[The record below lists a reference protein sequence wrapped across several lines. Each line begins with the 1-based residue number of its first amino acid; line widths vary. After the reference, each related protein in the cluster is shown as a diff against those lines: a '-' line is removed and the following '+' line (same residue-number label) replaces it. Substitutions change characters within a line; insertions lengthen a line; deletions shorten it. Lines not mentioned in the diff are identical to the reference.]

1 MALIS
6 TQAAGSVKG
15 FGFTRPYI
23 APPSPA
29 ANSQNAVVNL
39 SMNHNYD
46 GTHNNAEYSGSGT
59 NTWAT
64 FKDETGNNHPQPKH
78 NDYNYKN
85 TFHSHLSPY
94 HPGGWSCEFNNTY
107 ALANYVGTHG
117 NNPGTGA
124 CTWEAWVYLH
134 PHHAGQISGAGSSNR
149 NMVISGRDTNY
160 NYGAEQNG
168 NWTFGIAGNQSTTA
182 TGVYL
187 IYRNGGTTYKK
198 YWYQGNPVNAG
209 IIIPRGKWHHLAIV
223 RSQGTDAS
231 NVYKCYMNGTQLINS
246 QYDTFPDN
254 MDHTSSGSKTCFFGG
269 YTTTKTGGTI
279 LDGKIKDYA
288 LTHSAKYTSN
298 FTPSTRPMS
307 QTLDSSVN
315 MMFPYGPTFA
325 IGSGQ
330 SNVIVD
336 NVNQIGWLMQ
346 HVNSSGNF
354 QSYQYANRV
363 SMVRSSPYDYI
374 VNSAKSDILG
384 SVYMNAQNVYHS
396 GISQGPI
403 SNNIGTDP
411 GIVLGTNDFTIEF
424 WYYMNGTNAGTSN
437 QERQT
442 FVDFRSNGNT
452 NPANAGPY
460 MYYWKPH
467 DNGGLKIEYPGIS
480 MSNHK
485 VHMQQWVH
493 VAIVRSG
500 DLGYLYINGNQSGGT
515 GSLAGR
521 NFNAS
526 AGRPMWGI
534 TAAADTG
541 TSTVRDAFHGYM
553 TDCRITVGTAVYT
566 GNFKPPIGRLTLT
579 GGDYPDTTNVNV
591 AIPTG
596 HVKQLLSFTNTPLHD
611 TAGKE
616 QYMHPWFYTNAS
628 YPANDII
635 LNKADAEAANFNGAT
650 QETYTNGTRTGS
662 SPFYYGFDLACDSDG
677 ETFVTSAP
685 YDNNGGSRRGSVYIH
700 EKAATATFAGGS
712 YDNVSSPQVRSAD
725 FDGVSMNQPKG
736 ILFNADGTK
745 LYLGGMSTD
754 YVYQWSLSSPYSI
767 TSGSFTYDNKSYY
780 IGGSGKTEILN
791 SMKWNNDGTKL
802 YTLCDHNNKV
812 FEHDLSTAYD
822 ISTASYN
829 NVSFSHS
836 SQMNSTRGFGF
847 TNDGTKMYIGNASN
861 DRLMKYNLSTAWDLS
876 TASYSNS
883 YYQHLQTG
891 SPGDVYF
898 DDAGTRMFLLNYASG
913 VQQYTLS
920 VANDPTTGTVTANTL
935 ITISSN
941 EDNQAMS
948 FAFNGDKSK
957 FFTTGPYRDR
967 IYQYSTGGAEAV
979 YTETVKLAN
988 PYTTNSS
995 YFGWTVDMND
1005 AGTRVVAGMPGPFS
1019 NNAGTQGYAY
1029 VYEKGSDGW
1038 PTTPTATLQ
1047 SSDFSSGDLF
1057 GKGVGISGD
1066 GNYVVVGAER
1076 ENGYPGN
1083 YSWNGSAYVFKRVG
1097 VGSATETADVTLIS
1111 QWSSGSQV
1119 GYSSAI
1125 TKGSNGYYYAFAGGP
1140 YYNSNRGSVQVANSA
1155 DGISWNAPNAYLT
1168 PSGAQTNEY
1177 FGFSVAADGDYAV
1190 VGAYRDYS
1198 SGQTSEGAAFIYYRA
1213 SGNSW
1218 SQQARIEASDGV
1230 SDLQFARYCDISNDT
1245 IVAGTYKDCAYV
1257 FTRSGTSWS
1266 QQAKLVSS
1274 DLVSGDKFGN
1284 DVAIHNDTIVAGA
1297 MLRDEGGTFNTGAAY
1312 VFTRSG
1318 TTWSQQAKLLH
1329 NSPAVSDDFSRNSLD
1344 VLDDYIAIGVQQ
1356 DDDDGT
1362 NSGSVLIFKRT
1373 GTSWSYEA
1381 TLTASDAQAS
1391 ALFGYQ
1397 CKLGYA
1403 NGTDNTEGYSVL
1415 ITARDHGSNI
1425 EGKAYLFTE
1434 SGGTWTEQLSF
1445 VNSDQQTFSRFGW
1458 SADMVDNK
1466 IVIGCPRHGP
1476 SSGDNIGAFYTYS
1489 IGPGYSQQAKLSEA
1503 YTSGHNDNL
1512 GRYFGQQIAID
1523 TDGDT
1528 VAIGAPAMA
1537 DGFNSQRYNSTYG
1550 HAEVWVRS
1558 GTTWSAQAEIKPAD
1572 ADRAAEDG
1580 FGGNLALSGDGNTL
1594 VVGQKY
1600 YYNDAGGNLNA
1611 FTNSG
1616 NAWVFTR
1623 SGTTWTLL
1631 QKLSAGT
1638 NIEDWFGFDVD
1649 ITKDANYITVSAPKE
1664 NTSPSNQ
1671 AAGKVFVFR
1680 KSGNAYSLQG
1690 SFQQDST
1697 VSYLNTSDDQ
1707 FGYSLAIANNASRI
1721 LTGAV
1726 KDDGSTGG
1734 TSSDWGAVFS
1744 HTPSTISNWPT
1755 TEPSQVG
1762 GASTA
1767 GKNYLYFNGGYNDT
1781 KILSKLIY
1789 PTDYDNVN
1797 KGTKGSA
1804 VFQGMDFTTEQIDGY
1819 AFTVEAWIYPMQ
1831 PDSANTNTE
1840 HHLWSYGDPDQAEG
1854 IISLKLK
1861 RASSSDTT
1869 FQWVFEESRD
1879 RDNDMASNNNFN
1891 QWYHVAISALGGYDQ
1906 HKSNGGRGAEYRFF
1920 VNGVRDTTI
1929 SNINTS
1935 NYNWLMPGGSFV
1947 IGGQHA
1953 FSTTNQFDSPRNGM
1967 GSYGNGYRNFTGIIR
1982 NFRVERTNKYWGSNF
1997 TPTDL
2002 TSI

>member
-23 APPSPA
+23 APPSPV

-39 SMNHNYD
+39 SMNYDYD
-46 GTHNNAEYSGSGT
+46 GTHNNAQYSGSGT

-94 HPGGWSCEFNNTY
+94 HPGGWSCEFNGQY
-107 ALANYVGTHG
+107 ALANFMGNSG

-124 CTWEAWVYLH
+124 CTWESWVYLH
-134 PHHAGQISGAGSSNR
+134 PHQADQISGAGSSNR

-160 NYGAEQNG
+160 NNGSEQNG
-168 NWTFGIAGNQSTTA
+168 SWTFGVAGNQQTTA

-198 YWYQGNPVNAG
+198 YWHQGNPVNAG

-223 RSQGTDAS
+223 RSQGTDGA
-231 NVYKCYMNGTQLINS
+231 NVYKCYMNGTQLLHS

-254 MDHTSSGSKTCFFGG
+254 MDHTSSATKTCFFGG
-269 YTTTKTGGTI
+269 YSTTKSGGTI

-298 FTPSTRPMS
+298 FTPPTRPMT
-307 QTLDSSVN
+307 QALDSSVN
-315 MMFPYGPTFA
+315 TMFPYGPTFA

-330 SNVIVD
+330 SNVIND
-336 NVNQIGWLMQ
+336 NVNQIGWLMT
-346 HVNSSGNF
+346 HINSSGNF

-374 VNSAKSDILG
+374 VNNAKSNQLG
-384 SVYMNAQNVYHS
+384 SVYMNAPNGSGQV

-403 SNNIGTDP
+403 SSNIGTDP

-424 WYYMNGTNAGTSN
+424 WYYMNGTNGGASN

-442 FVDFRSNGNT
+442 FIDFRSNGNT
-452 NPANAGPY
+452 NPVNAGPY

-515 GSLAGR
+515 GNLANR

-526 AGRPMWGI
+526 AGRPMWGC
-534 TAAADTG
+534 TASANTG
-541 TSTVRDAFHGYM
+541 SNSIREAFHGYM

-596 HVKQLLSFTNTPLHD
+596 HVKQLLSFTNTPFHD

-616 QYMHPWFYTNAS
+616 QYMHPEFYTNSS
-628 YPANDII
+628 YPANDIV
-635 LNKADAEAANFNGAT
+635 LNKADAEAANFNGAI

-662 SPFYYGFDLACDSDG
+662 SPFYYGWDVACDSDG
-677 ETFVTSAP
+677 TTFVTSAP
-685 YDNNGGSRRGSVYIH
+685 YDNNGGSRRGSVYIN
-700 EKAATATFAGGS
+700 ERGATATMQGAA

-725 FDGVSMNQPKG
+725 FDGVTMGQPTG

-754 YVYQWSLSSPYSI
+754 TVYQWSLSSPYSI
-767 TSGSFTYDNKSYY
+767 TSGSFTYDNKSYN
-780 IGGSGKTEILN
+780 IGGSGKTEVLV

-802 YTLCDHNNKV
+802 YTLCNHNKKV

-822 ISTASYN
+822 ISTASYS
-829 NVSFSHS
+829 NVNFSHS
-836 SQMNSTRGFGF
+836 SQENSNRGFGF
-847 TNDGTKMYIGNASN
+847 ATNGTKMFIGGAN
-861 DRLMKYNLSTAWDLS
+861 DRLYMYNLSTAWDLS
-876 TASYSNS
+876 TASYSNA
-883 YYQHLQTG
+883 YYQHSPSG
-891 SPGDVYF
+891 SPADVYF
-898 DDAGTRMFLLNYASG
+898 DDAGTRMFLLAYGNNLT
-913 VQQYTLS
+913 QFNLT
-920 VANDPTTGTVTANTL
+920 NPFDPTTGTVTQSYSVAIN
-935 ITISSN
+935 SQES
-941 EDNQAMS
+941 QAYS
-948 FAFNGDKSK
+948 YVFNGDKTK
-957 FFTTGPYRDR
+957 FYTTGPYRDR
-967 IYQYSTGGAEAV
+967 IYQYSTGGAETV
-979 YTETVKLAN
+979 YGNLVKLAN
-988 PYTTNSS
+988 PYTSTNST
-995 YFGWTVDMND
+995 YFGWTVGMND
-1005 AGTRVVAGMPGPFS
+1005 AGTRIVAGMPGPAS
-1019 NNAGTQGYAY
+1019 NNTGTQGYAY
-1029 VYEKGSDGW
+1029 VYDKSGGSW
-1038 PTTPTATLQ
+1038 PTSPSATIQ
-1047 SSDFSSGDLF
+1047 SNDFSSGDFF
-1057 GKGVGISGD
+1057 GKGVEISGD
-1066 GNYVVVGAER
+1066 GNYIVVGAER

-1083 YSWNGSAYVFKRVG
+1083 YSWNGSAYVF
-1097 VGSATETADVTLIS
+1097 TAGTN
-1111 QWSSGSQV
+1111 
-1119 GYSSAI
+1119 GYLLSSASY
-1125 TKGSNGYYYAFAGGP
+1125 TQQSPSFAT
-1140 YYNSNRGSVQVANSA
+1140 V
-1155 DGISWNAPNAYLT
+1155 
-1168 PSGAQTNEY
+1168 
-1177 FGFSVAADGDYAV
+1177 
-1190 VGAYRDYS
+1190 
-1198 SGQTSEGAAFIYYRA
+1198 
-1213 SGNSW
+1213 
-1218 SQQARIEASDGV
+1218 
-1230 SDLQFARYCDISNDT
+1230 
-1245 IVAGTYKDCAYV
+1245 
-1257 FTRSGTSWS
+1257 
-1266 QQAKLVSS
+1266 
-1274 DLVSGDKFGN
+1274 
-1284 DVAIHNDTIVAGA
+1284 
-1297 MLRDEGGTFNTGAAY
+1297 EGGFTSFLFNDDGTKLYILGTTHYTWKRYSLSTAYDITTASYDGSTYDRANTGAMQNPAEVRWGDSGSKVYILDLSDNTIYQMNLSTAY
-1312 VFTRSG
+1312 DMTTASHWTFLNSNMSTNVEGFDISPNG
-1318 TTWSQQAKLLH
+1318 TKLITCTDARVREYTLSTAWDISSASYVSSWYGNDGYRH
-1329 NSPAVSDDFSRNSLD
+1329 NLGNATSPAVNASSITWNGDGYKFFLADDSNDKIYQYSVSHAYEVRGVTYDNVELD
-1344 VLDDYIAIGVQQ
+1344 VSSYSTKPLMISFENAGSGVAGGKLFISDVIA
-1356 DDDDGT
+1356 DR
-1362 NSGSVLIFKRT
+1362 IF
-1373 GTSWSYEA
+1373 E
-1381 TLTASDAQAS
+1381 
-1391 ALFGYQ
+1391 
-1397 CKLGYA
+1397 
-1403 NGTDNTEGYSVL
+1403 YSV
-1415 ITARDHGSNI
+1415 
-1425 EGKAYLFTE
+1425 
-1434 SGGTWTEQLSF
+1434 SGTGWT
-1445 VNSDQQTFSRFGW
+1445 
-1458 SADMVDNK
+1458 
-1466 IVIGCPRHGP
+1466 
-1476 SSGDNIGAFYTYS
+1476 
-1489 IGPGYSQQAKLSEA
+1489 QQAKLSEA

-1537 DGFNSQRYNSTYG
+1537 DGYSSQRYNATYG

-1572 ADRAAEDG
+1572 ADRAPEDG

-1600 YYNDAGGNLNA
+1600 YYNSAGGNLNSFSSA
-1611 FTNSG
+1611 G

-1631 QKLSAGT
+1631 QKLSGGT
-1638 NIEDWFGFDVD
+1638 EIQDWFGFDVD

-1664 NTSPSNQ
+1664 STSPSNQ
-1671 AAGKVFVFR
+1671 SAGKVFVYR
-1680 KSGNAYSLQG
+1680 KVGNAYSLQG
-1690 SFQQDST
+1690 SFQQST
-1697 VSYLNTSDDQ
+1697 SQSYFNTNEDE
-1707 FGYSLAIANNASRI
+1707 FGYSLAIANDASRI
-1721 LTGAV
+1721 FTGTT
-1726 KDDGSTGG
+1726 KDDGPSGG
-1734 TSSDWGAVFS
+1734 TSSNWGAVFT

-1762 GASTA
+1762 GASTT
-1767 GKNYLYFNGGYNDT
+1767 GKNYLYFNGGYNDS

-1789 PTDYDNVN
+1789 PYNYDSVN

-1804 VFQGMDFTTEQIDGY
+1804 VFQGMTFSTEQIDGY

-1840 HHLWSYGDPDQAEG
+1840 HHLWSYGDANQAEG

-1861 RASSSDTT
+1861 RASSSATT

-1906 HKSNGGRGAEYRFF
+1906 HQSNGGRGAEYRFF

-1935 NYNWLMPGGSFV
+1935 NYNWLRADSSFV
-1947 IGGQHA
+1947 IGGQHVLA
-1953 FSTTNQFDSPRNGM
+1953 GTNQFDSPRSSM
-1967 GSYGNGYRNFTGIIR
+1967 SSYGNGYRNFTGIIR